1 MLNIFK
7 KVEGIFL
14 KNGGNKMLKY
24 ELVTQNT
31 VSIHKVHFQSHMHTD
46 HKQTT
51 NIQNKHK
58 TYKTN
63 TKHNVKRTRKFK
75 LLAK

>member
-46 HKQTT
+46 HK
-51 NIQNKHK
+51 HK
-58 TYKTN
+58 KTDKSN
-63 TKHNVKRTRKFK
+63 TKKIFTNKT
-75 LLAK
+75 